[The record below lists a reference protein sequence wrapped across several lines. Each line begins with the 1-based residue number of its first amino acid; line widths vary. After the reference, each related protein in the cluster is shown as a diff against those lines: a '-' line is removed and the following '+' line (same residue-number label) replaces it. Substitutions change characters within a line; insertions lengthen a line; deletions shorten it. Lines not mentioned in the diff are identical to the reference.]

1 MYVSNSINSYE
12 LSVENADNFESL
24 WIKLRPR
31 QLPRPLSCVL
41 VAVIYCPTSYDAST
55 MKKLSSCIVT
65 SCDKFMREYPDAG
78 VFITGD
84 FNSLQTSLF
93 NRHLNFSQLVKEPT
107 RKNILDKIFTN
118 CSTLHTSPI
127 ILPPV
132 GKSDHSS
139 VLVKPNFYCADK
151 AVSRVFTKQSL
162 TEEVLDNLAH
172 AVNDIPWH
180 VMYSMND
187 CNKQAKFFYDSLNSA
202 VEETVP
208 TYSVRMS
215 SSDRPWI
222 TPYFKV
228 LITKRGNAFANGNLA
243 LYRSLRNRVNRVRKS
258 LRRQYFLDKV
268 RKLKNGNPSQWWKN
282 MKSIC
287 RFGLRPTDSHFLV
300 TYYIS
305 LNLFTALT

>member
-1 MYVSNSINSYE
+1 
-12 LSVENADNFESL
+12 
-24 WIKLRPR
+24 
-31 QLPRPLSCVL
+31 
-41 VAVIYCPTSYDAST
+41 
-55 MKKLSSCIVT
+55 
-65 SCDKFMREYPDAG
+65 MREYPDAG

-132 GKSDHSS
+132 GKSDHNS

-287 RFGLRPTDSHFLV
+287 RFGLRPTDSHCFSNILYQSKPVHSSNLASAINDHLCDV
-300 TYYIS
+300 TKHIPVIDHSRLNNFRDKLPPLLSDYIVEIDEV
-305 LNLFTALT
+305 FTKRFYKT